1 MNQIPKLIPLRIRWN
16 PKVKTSYIDPNN
28 TSQYIHFDEASIKS
42 PEVENIIEEA
52 LNVYLIIYENG
63 LKLRVIN
70 PTEVE
75 LI

>member
-16 PKVKTSYIDPNN
+16 PKLKTSYIGPNN